1 MKRLSPE
8 GSPGF
13 RRFFRGVLLFIIL
26 TSPGGVLLGCVG
38 CAREKVP
45 GEAPREAPG
54 EASRQG
60 GENQTIKMV
69 LMIETDTTT
78 LMREKIIPMIR
89 ARFPGIHFI
98 SKVRNDA
105 QIENSIKNSFV
116 TGESID
122 IVAFWPH
129 QMRTFVDLGMALD
142 LTPYLEADPA
152 WKDLWIPGVLQDG
165 CFDGRY
171 YALPY
176 RSSYPLLL
184 VNRELAAAA
193 GVVIKEQWTWEEFIA
208 LCRKIKDLTGVYP
221 LGINRI
227 WSCWL
232 VRNGL
237 LQTWDTD
244 EELEAFTRGAIS
256 FTDPRV
262 TRVFENVKVLYD
274 NEYLYPG
281 KAALTAA
288 HDQVLAAFARGKVA
302 IMANVNGNVSTDLKN
317 VVAGAFETAIVS
329 WPNMG
334 SPAQDRLLGSNDGY
348 FIPANTKYPDEA
360 VEVLKYLTS
369 PEILKLHAEEGRIL
383 TFRNI
388 ISPNPDYPFYS
399 RDIRKVHTAEI
410 VNFSSELN
418 DYIIYNI
425 PANYILYGDQ
435 AIADLEILRATV
447 KP

>member
-1 MKRLSPE
+1 MKGTPPPE
-8 GSPGF
+8 SPGKPNWLF
-13 RRFFRGVLLFIIL
+13 RTSLFLAVIISLGLVPIIRGRGKN
-26 TSPGGVLLGCVG
+26 SGKGPEEQE
-38 CAREKVP
+38 EKQKI
-45 GEAPREAPG
+45 E
-54 EASRQG
+54 
-60 GENQTIKMV
+60 MV
-69 LMIETDTTT
+69 LMIETDT
-78 LMREKIIPMIR
+78 MAMVRERIIPMVR

-98 SKVRNDA
+98 SKVRSDA
-105 QIENSIKNSFV
+105 QIENIIKNSFI

-122 IVAFWPH
+122 IVSFWPH
-129 QMRTFVDLGMALD
+129 QMRAFVDLGMALD
-142 LTPYLEADPA
+142 LSPYLEADPS
-152 WKDLWIPGVLQDG
+152 WRDSWISGVLRDG
-165 CFDGRY
+165 YFDGGH

-193 GVVIKEQWTWEEFIA
+193 GVIIKDQWTWEEFTA
-208 LCRKIKDLTGVYP
+208 LCRKIKDTTGVYP

-237 LQTWDTD
+237 LQAWDTE
-244 EELEAFTRGAIS
+244 EELDAFTGGTIP

-262 TRVFENVKVLYD
+262 TRVFENVKTLYD
-274 NEYLYPG
+274 NDYLYPG
-281 KAALTAA
+281 KAALMVTN
-288 HDQVLAAFARGKVA
+288 DQILSAFARGKIAV
-302 IMANVNGNVSTDLKN
+302 MANVNANVSADLKN

-334 SPAQDRLLGSNDGY
+334 AAGDRLLGSNEGY
-348 FIPANTKYPDEA
+348 FIPANTKHPDQA

-369 PEILKLHAEEGRIL
+369 PEILRLYAEEGCIL
-383 TFRNI
+383 TFKDI
-388 ISPNPDYPFYS
+388 VSSNPDYPFYS
-399 RDIRKVHTAEI
+399 RDIRKVHSSEI

-435 AIADLEILRATV
+435 AIADLEVLRSTV
-447 KP
+447 KR

>member
-1 MKRLSPE
+1 MKGAPLLE
-8 GSPGF
+8 GSGRSARVF
-13 RRFFRGVLLFIIL
+13 RTSLFFVIIVSLGLVPIIHARG
-26 TSPGGVLLGCVG
+26 
-38 CAREKVP
+38 EKDGKGP
-45 GEAPREAPG
+45 GEREG
-54 EASRQG
+54 KQKIE
-60 GENQTIKMV
+60 MV
-69 LMIETDTTT
+69 LMIETDTMA
-78 LMREKIIPMIR
+78 LVREKIVPRIR
-89 ARFPGIHFI
+89 ARFPDIHFI
-98 SKVRNDA
+98 SKIRNDA
-105 QIENSIKNSFV
+105 QIENSVKNSFV

-122 IVAFWPH
+122 IVSFWPH

-142 LTPYLEADPA
+142 LTPYLEADPS
-152 WKDLWIPGVLQDG
+152 WRDSWISGVLQDG

-193 GVVIKEQWTWEEFIA
+193 GVIIKDQWTWEEFTA
-208 LCRKIKDLTGVYP
+208 LCRKIKDAAGVYP

-237 LQTWDTD
+237 LQTWDSE
-244 EELEAFTRGAIS
+244 EELDAFIGGAIP

-262 TRVFENVKVLYD
+262 TGVFENVKTLYD
-274 NEYLYPG
+274 NDYLYPG
-281 KAALTAA
+281 KAALMVPN
-288 HDQVLAAFARGKVA
+288 DQILAAFARGKIA
-302 IMANVNGNVSTDLKN
+302 IMANVNANVSADLKN

-334 SPAQDRLLGSNDGY
+334 PATQDRLLGSNEGY
-348 FIPANTKYPDEA
+348 FIPGNTKHPDQA

-369 PEILKLHAEEGRIL
+369 PEILGLYAEEGCIL
-383 TFRNI
+383 TFKDI
-388 ISPNPDYPFYS
+388 VSSNPDYPFYS
-399 RDIRKVHTAEI
+399 RDIRKVHSSEI

-418 DYIIYNI
+418 DYIIYHI

-435 AIADLEILRATV
+435 AIADLEVLRSTV
-447 KP
+447 KR